1 MPHIGWAKLDCLSI
15 ICSKILL
22 SGTWKH
28 LHVWSPLP
36 LWPCLLFSPFFNMA
50 WPLTYLCSLVSLL
63 SLTFTLVS
71 CRYWSSFCFSSQPIF
86 CFLHSHCLK
95 CSFSS
100 LLLFI
105 ITFFSWPS
113 TLKHQ
118 YHQYYFYLLLFTIT
132 PLDSIHFILFFLT
145 LQNYQFICLF
155 TWEQGSSLSCSL
167 LYLRLNQNW

>member
-86 CFLHSHCLK
+86 CFL
-95 CSFSS
+95 SFSLPKMVF
-100 LLLFI
+100 LLI
-105 ITFFSWPS
+105 ITF
-113 TLKHQ
+113 
-118 YHQYYFYLLLFTIT
+118 YHYFLFMTVHSKT
-132 PLDSIHFILFFLT
+132 PVSPILFLSPSVYYHTTWFYSLYIIFLDT
-145 LQNYQFICLF
+145 PKLPIYL
-155 TWEQGSSLSCSL
+155 SLHM
-167 LYLRLNQNW
+167 RARI